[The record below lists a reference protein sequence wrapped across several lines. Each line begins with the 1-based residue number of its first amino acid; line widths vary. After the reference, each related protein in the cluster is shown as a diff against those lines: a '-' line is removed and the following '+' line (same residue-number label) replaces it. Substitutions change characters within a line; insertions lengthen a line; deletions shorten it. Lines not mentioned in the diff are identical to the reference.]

1 MTTSTVDRLS
11 RASHTEL
18 GVVAGTDGARARVRT
33 LTTAHPDAPVLRPVL
48 LGSGRDW
55 ARVALVAEGALL
67 LAGDRVTVS
76 VDVGPGVRLTVIEPS
91 GVVAYAMRGRNAA
104 WNVDI
109 YQRTGSSLVWQGQP
123 FVVAAG
129 AVVDRRTSVDLHAGA
144 RLLLRETLVLGRTGE
159 AAGTVRTRSEVRR
172 CGLPVLVEE
181 LALGPAAQVPGILG
195 HHRVVDSVL
204 ALGRQ
209 ALEHTARLDLDAEGH
224 LYRDL
229 VRQTHESGLGCV
241 WDRLEQDQSVTEV

>member
-1 MTTSTVDRLS
+1 MTTSTVERLA

-18 GVVAGTDGARARVRT
+18 GVVAGSDGARARLRT

-48 LGSGRDW
+48 LGSGPDW
-55 ARVALVAEGALL
+55 VRVALVAEGALL

-91 GVVAYAMRGRNAA
+91 GVVAYSMRGRNAA

-109 YQRTGSSLVWQGQP
+109 YQRSGSSLVWEGQP

-129 AVVDRRTSVDLHAGA
+129 AVVDRRTSVDLDAGA

-159 AAGTVRTRSEVRR
+159 PAGTVRTRSEVRR
-172 CGLPVLVEE
+172 CGSPVLVEE

-195 HHRVVDSVL
+195 GHRVVDSVL
-204 ALGRQ
+204 AL
-209 ALEHTARLDLDAEGH
+209 EHPPLDHSSRLDLDAEGH
-224 LYRDL
+224 LYRVL
-229 VRQTHESGLGCV
+229 ATQTHESSLGDV
-241 WDRLEQDQSVTEV
+241 WDRLQPAQSATEV